1 VLRESI
7 ANFLDARGVG
17 ASLLDALSSDA
28 WIARFLGVV
37 ETHSRHDGVLSVLR
51 DCADEWRELATAS
64 ATATATRANSADAF
78 AEVSEACR
86 RAMSARSASGRATE
100 WKTERQ
106 PSSSSSPPPPPPPPP
121 FELERL
127 SSGDYEA
134 DLARALAASE
144 TPRGDVGVDLESV
157 PPGEARV
164 LRETLERSRREEEER
179 RRASGVVDPSPSPSP
194 SPFAAATAT
203 VDVPSSNAAAKERY
217 AMTHLRWDLQDA
229 LEAVRD
235 EETECDSRAAAIDAA
250 MEEAAEEERRA
261 ESSESSDADEDDE
274 TRDAKAKAKA
284 KAPAPRGGGGLRSPS
299 VMELSLQHARVAASR
314 FTLRGQRERIEWA
327 LRELSA
333 LEKAASRAPEGLNVE
348 RAAALRR
355 TILLALRED
364 GLADRPVGAVGA
376 SSSSSSRERGTREEG
391 DSRGAN
397 ANVMGGLLGAVGN
410 LLFRGGGRGDD
421 GVFLDESE
429 LETHPLGVR

>member
-1 VLRESI
+1 
-7 ANFLDARGVG
+7 
-17 ASLLDALSSDA
+17 
-28 WIARFLGVV
+28 
-37 ETHSRHDGVLSVLR
+37 
-51 DCADEWRELATAS
+51 
-64 ATATATRANSADAF
+64 
-78 AEVSEACR
+78 
-86 RAMSARSASGRATE
+86 
-100 WKTERQ
+100 
-106 PSSSSSPPPPPPPPP
+106 
-121 FELERL
+121 
-127 SSGDYEA
+127 
-134 DLARALAASE
+134 
-144 TPRGDVGVDLESV
+144 
-157 PPGEARV
+157 
-164 LRETLERSRREEEER
+164 
-179 RRASGVVDPSPSPSP
+179 
-194 SPFAAATAT
+194 
-203 VDVPSSNAAAKERY
+203 
-217 AMTHLRWDLQDA
+217 MTHLRWDLQDA

-376 SSSSSSRERGTREEG
+376 SSSSSSREEV
-391 DSRGAN
+391 N
-397 ANVMGGLLGAVGN
+397 ANTPKLSNRRSLMLNSTA
-410 LLFRGGGRGDD
+410 FP
-421 GVFLDESE
+421 VFLGVLFDVGSKA
-429 LETHPLGVR
+429 PAPKLGVQEFNGIKSLTLCPPESVNCLSTAEEMGASVCFWSLSC

>member
-1 VLRESI
+1 
-7 ANFLDARGVG
+7 
-17 ASLLDALSSDA
+17 
-28 WIARFLGVV
+28 
-37 ETHSRHDGVLSVLR
+37 
-51 DCADEWRELATAS
+51 
-64 ATATATRANSADAF
+64 
-78 AEVSEACR
+78 
-86 RAMSARSASGRATE
+86 
-100 WKTERQ
+100 
-106 PSSSSSPPPPPPPPP
+106 
-121 FELERL
+121 
-127 SSGDYEA
+127 
-134 DLARALAASE
+134 
-144 TPRGDVGVDLESV
+144 
-157 PPGEARV
+157 
-164 LRETLERSRREEEER
+164 
-179 RRASGVVDPSPSPSP
+179 
-194 SPFAAATAT
+194 
-203 VDVPSSNAAAKERY
+203 
-217 AMTHLRWDLQDA
+217 MTHLRWDLQDA

-397 ANVMGGLLGAVGN
+397 ANAMGGLLGAVGN
-410 LLFRGGGRGDD
+410 LLFRGGGRVDD